1 MSEESVDT
9 APAEEPPPPYVDQDT
24 AATDTAVAQALR
36 VVDQA
41 RWEDVERENITLVQE
56 KEALAEQLRQCQA
69 TVAELNDRWAA
80 AQGANRD
87 AESLQLSL
95 KRTQDKASTVQ
106 ATNDYLQQR
115 LDRMQG
121 ESDALRAEIR

>member
-1 MSEESVDT
+1 MSEESVGT
-9 APAEEPPPPYVDQDT
+9 APAEPPPPPEDQDT
-24 AATDTAVAQALR
+24 AATNTAVAQAQY
-36 VVDQA
+36 VIDQA

-69 TVAELNDRWAA
+69 TVTELNDRWAA

-95 KRTQDKASTVQ
+95 KRAQDTASTVQ
-106 ATNDYLQQR
+106 TTNDHLQER
-115 LDRMQG
+115 LDRMQA